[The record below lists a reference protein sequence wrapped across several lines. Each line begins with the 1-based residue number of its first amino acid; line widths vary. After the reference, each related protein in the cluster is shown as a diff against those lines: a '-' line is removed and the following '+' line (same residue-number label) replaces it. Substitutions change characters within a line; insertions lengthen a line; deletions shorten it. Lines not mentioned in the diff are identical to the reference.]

1 VSLLLQRDLLSLG
14 FLILCFI
21 VVFALLAVT
30 RSATHDRRE
39 PK

>member
-1 VSLLLQRDLLSLG
+1 MSLLLQRDLLSLG

-21 VVFALLAVT
+21 VVFALLALT
-30 RSATHDRRE
+30 RNAPDARRR